1 MLWHIGNTTVRT
13 PYRLRGAL
21 IALQGSPLLGNL
33 IGADK
38 ETEFAKLLHAADV
51 VNVQRIEGGGEDDF
65 SDLGRK
71 WRSALSQLG
80 FITHKFDRKTLSGEI
95 DPRLVPATAGIAELS
110 GRPYEITPSGYRLI
124 STDVVAGQQEAF
136 LRSLLGYK
144 IPSPIEPKYKCAPFS
159 PLKYVIDILFV
170 ISGRGQEV
178 YISFEEYALFVQTST
193 PDDDI
198 EAVTDSIL
206 DFRARR
212 RANQGSVRPFDRA
225 EYRLAALRNDPAVQG
240 AQLVTKT
247 RTLDD
252 YADLSLR
259 YLKATGLFRSKGRGI
274 SISPIKEE
282 LVLLIHESED
292 VVLSDTDY
300 LINLWNGAALPT
312 DNIPEA
318 EKVIINLTAKIEAK
332 GGAVA
337 AVVPGE
343 DLSQKRHTLE
353 QQLSRLEEQEY
364 YRNQAGQADEIIA
377 WLKALSG
384 GVGTLPDGERVIIPR
399 AEGPAYFEWAIWR
412 AFLAINSLVNMP
424 WEARRFQI
432 DQDFLPVGTAPGNGP
447 DMVFEFADSIL
458 VVEVTLTSSSRQEA
472 AEGEPVRRHV
482 AKYSEAQGA
491 AGKSVYGLFIAVNI
505 DSNTAH
511 TFRTGDWYL
520 RDDSKINLQIVPLK
534 LADFEKLFSSGKD
547 NLNVMLGKLQTVL
560 LRCRAQANQEAP
572 IWKQSI
578 STIIDQS
585 IAQNINH

>member
-51 VNVQRIEGGGEDDF
+51 VNVQRIEDGGDGDF

-95 DPRLVPATAGIAELS
+95 DPLLVPATNGIAELS
-110 GRPYEITPSGYRLI
+110 GRPFEITPSGYRLI
-124 STDVVAGQQEAF
+124 GTDVIAGQQEAF

-144 IPSPIEPKYKCAPFS
+144 IPSPIEKGYDCNSFS

-170 ISGRGQEV
+170 ISGRNEEV

-193 PDDDI
+193 PDDNI

-212 RANQGSVRPFDRA
+212 IASRGSVRPFDRE
-225 EYRLAALRNDPAVQG
+225 EYKQAVLRNDPDVEADKIR
-240 AQLVTKT
+240 TKSQ
-247 RTLDD
+247 TLDD

-282 LVLLIHESED
+282 LVLLIHESENT
-292 VVLSDTDY
+292 VLSDTEY

-318 EKVIINLTAKIEAK
+318 EKVIRDLTTKIQAK
-332 GGAVA
+332 GGVVA

-364 YRNQAGQADEIIA
+364 YRNQADQTEEIIA

-384 GVGTLPDGERVIIPR
+384 GVGMLPGGERVSIPR
-399 AEGPAYFEWAIWR
+399 GEAPAYFEWAIWR
-412 AFLAINSLVNMP
+412 AFLAINTLVNMP

-491 AGKSVYGLFIAVNI
+491 AGKAVYGLFIAVNI

-520 RDDSKINLQIVPLK
+520 KDDSKINLQIVPLK
-534 LADFEKLFSSGKD
+534 LGDFEKLFNYGKN
-547 NLNVMLGKLQTVL
+547 NLNLMIGILQTVL

-572 IWKQSI
+572 VWKQSI

-585 IAQNINH
+585 IARDINI